1 MKSFSKV
8 ILLSGVLCSLAYAQW
23 TPQVSGTNYAL
34 KSVYFVDENTGFAC
48 GFYQVL
54 KTTNGGANWQISQV
68 PGRHNSLYFVDEN
81 TGFLSSDSGKIY
93 KTINSGVIWTPVNSG
108 TPNNLMRI
116 EFINGNTGL
125 VVGYKRTVLKTTDSG
140 ESWFSVIANLDTLDF
155 YGCTFINE
163 NNYMVVGT
171 NSSIYRSTNA
181 GASWLAST
189 LGFVNP
195 LWAPDFINDNT
206 GWITGC
212 CGIFIKT
219 TNAGLTWSPD
229 IYLTLGHTI
238 YTMKFINSTTGY
250 MCGDGGILYRT
261 TNQGENWDSTITG
274 GTYQILYSLFMV
286 NENTGWVV
294 GGFGTILKTTNG
306 GGPGFPIGIKQI
318 SSEIPSEF
326 SLSQNYP
333 NPFNPITN
341 FKFQISDFGFVNLKI
356 YDINGKEINRLINQ
370 QLSAGVYEV
379 SWDASGYPSGV
390 YFYRVSVRQAGS
402 LTGDYSST
410 KKMILIK

>member
-1 MKSFSKV
+1 MTH
-8 ILLSGVLCSLAYAQW
+8 AQW

-34 KSVYFVDENTGFAC
+34 KSVYFVNENTGFAC

-68 PGRHNSLYFVDEN
+68 PGRHNSLYFVDAN
-81 TGFLSSDSGKIY
+81 TGFLCSDSGKIY
-93 KTINSGVIWTPVNSG
+93 KTINSGAVWNAVNSG
-108 TPNNLMRI
+108 IQNNLMRI
-116 EFINGNTGL
+116 EFLNSGTGL
-125 VVGYKRTVLKTTDSG
+125 IVGSKRTILKTTDSG

-171 NSSIYRSTNA
+171 SSSIFRSTNA
-181 GASWLAST
+181 GASWLAGT

-195 LWAPDFINDNT
+195 LWAPEFINDNT

-219 TNAGLTWSPD
+219 TNAGISWSPD

-261 TNQGENWDSTITG
+261 TNQGERWDSTVTS
-274 GTYQILYSLFMV
+274 GTNQILYSLHMV
-286 NENTGWVV
+286 NENTGWAV

-306 GGPGFPIGIKQI
+306 GGPGFPIGIKKV
-318 SSEIPSEF
+318 SNEVPNEF

-333 NPFNPITN
+333 NPFNPVTKIR
-341 FKFQISDFGFVNLKI
+341 FQISQVGDAYMRPVHLKI
-356 YDINGKEINRLINQ
+356 YDVNGREIDQPVNQRL
-370 QLSAGVYEV
+370 APGTYEL
-379 SWDASGYPSGV
+379 SWDGSAYPSGV
-390 YFYRVSVRQAGS
+390 YFYRLEAGNHS
-402 LTGDYSST
+402 LTR
-410 KKMILIK
+410 KMVLVK